1 MIFCFFS
8 KFLLILFP
16 LNQWRT
22 TMLLLQHCT
31 DLILKIVNEFCKF
44 MEKYATITATTS
56 SNLAIDL
63 FFFEEHGLLNMK
75 PCFMNTF
82 GLITQFATV
91 LDPSM
96 LESLN
101 QWRCFSR
108 NFSFTLVIV
117 FSIPMKRGKYCS
129 QAIHFNRWLLLLLE
143 DINPNTLKIEISFC
157 KIFLFAIF

>member
-1 MIFCFFS
+1 
-8 KFLLILFP
+8 
-16 LNQWRT
+16 
-22 TMLLLQHCT
+22 MLLLQHCT

-101 QWRCFSR
+101 Q
-108 NFSFTLVIV
+108 
-117 FSIPMKRGKYCS
+117 
-129 QAIHFNRWLLLLLE
+129 
-143 DINPNTLKIEISFC
+143 
-157 KIFLFAIF
+157 